1 MDKKIET
8 EIEVTN
14 ISIDDDR
21 SKNWNSDEELKFK
34 DQHCTTSR
42 TSEHV
47 EYFEENQNENEVN
60 ISDEIEKI
68 DEVISVLANK
78 NLQSDSEN
86 EETLI
91 SKKSASSQKS
101 NRSPSRNSSNFETS
115 KSSRCDSRNSP
126 YKLVS

>member
-21 SKNWNSDEELKFK
+21 SKDDWNSDEELKFK
-34 DQHCTTSR
+34 DRAVSR
-42 TSEHV
+42 NSEHV
-47 EYFEENQNENEVN
+47 EYFEENQNENEVS

-68 DEVISVLANK
+68 NEVVLTNK

-101 NRSPSRNSSNFETS
+101 NRSSSRNSINFETS

>member
-21 SKNWNSDEELKFK
+21 SKDDWNSDEELKFK
-34 DQHCTTSR
+34 NRNRTVSR
-42 TSEHV
+42 NSEHV
-47 EYFEENQNENEVN
+47 EYFEENQTENEIS

-68 DEVISVLANK
+68 NEAVLTNK

-86 EETLI
+86 EETLV
-91 SKKSASSQKS
+91 SRKSASSQKS
-101 NRSPSRNSSNFETS
+101 NRSSSRNSINFETS

-126 YKLVS
+126 HKLVS